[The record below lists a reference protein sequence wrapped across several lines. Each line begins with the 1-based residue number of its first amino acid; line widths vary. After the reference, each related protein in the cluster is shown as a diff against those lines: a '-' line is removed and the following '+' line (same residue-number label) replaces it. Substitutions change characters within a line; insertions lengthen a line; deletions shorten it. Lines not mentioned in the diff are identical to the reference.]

1 MANGRGRRRL
11 RTKIDRESRV
21 PYYVQLKAAL
31 EDHIEAGGWKPGD
44 RIPGEP
50 ELCQIFGV
58 SRTVVRQALNE
69 MALQGIVVRQRGRGT
84 FVAQPKI
91 SSRSLV
97 QSVEGFYQD
106 MAERGLK
113 VVNEVLEQTMLPAD
127 PKVAAY
133 LRVEPMEPVIKI
145 VRLRFI
151 QDEPIVLVTSYL
163 PYELCR
169 ELINADLSQ
178 QSLYAFLEEHYE
190 LTIARGRRRIEATIA
205 GAHEARLFHLPE
217 GSALI
222 KLESVSYLS
231 DGTPIEY
238 FDGLWRS
245 DRARFEVEIVNI
257 QAPPESE
264 PGTDLDEGWLQ

>member
-1 MANGRGRRRL
+1 MSNGKRRRRL
-11 RTKIDRESRV
+11 RTRIHRESPL
-21 PYYVQLKAAL
+21 PYYVQLKEAL

-58 SRTVVRQALNE
+58 SRTVVRQALKE
-69 MALQGIVVRQRGRGT
+69 MAYEGLVVRQRGRGT

-97 QSVEGFYQD
+97 QSLEGFYQD

-113 VVNEVLEQTMLPAD
+113 VVNQVLEQTMLPAD

-151 QDEPIVLVTSYL
+151 QDEPIVLVTSFL

-178 QSLYAFLEEHYE
+178 QSLYAFLEEHYG
-190 LTIARGRRRIEATIA
+190 LSIARGRRRIEATVA
-205 GAHEARLFHLPE
+205 GSHEADLFQLPE
-217 GSALI
+217 GSPLI
-222 KLESVSYLS
+222 KLESVSYLA

-257 QAPPESE
+257 QDPAGGEPEA
-264 PGTDLDEGWLQ
+264 GLDEGWLQ

>member
-205 GAHEARLFHLPE
+205 SAHEAKLFHLPE